1 MLVSK
6 GWNKRNGH
14 PRQMLY
20 IVGNT
25 YGKEKL
31 NMANFIEITKVN
43 SYGEE
48 GKALI
53 RTTDII
59 GIKQKHVEG
68 TKLYDSEGNVVQETP
83 ATTKDFQVLVASE
96 FGRETYH
103 VNETE
108 YAKLVKLLTT
118 DTSTNNT

>member
-1 MLVSK
+1 
-6 GWNKRNGH
+6 
-14 PRQMLY
+14 
-20 IVGNT
+20 
-25 YGKEKL
+25 
-31 NMANFIEITKVN
+31 MANFIEITKTN

-103 VNETE
+103 VSETE
-108 YAKLVKLLTT
+108 YTRIVKLLTT
-118 DTSTNNT
+118 ESK